1 MFVPSIV
8 LVIILVLALVAGMA
22 VGAAIIYMS
31 KSERGSTRNSF
42 MRGDSDARR
51 GHGASDAS
59 HGFVPC
65 GHHSTHEAARAENE
79 NAAIAE
85 GHHDGGHDR
94 GHDGGGGGD

>member
-8 LVIILVLALVAGMA
+8 LVIILVLALLAGMA

-31 KSERGSTRNSF
+31 KSERGSTRSSF

-65 GHHSTHEAARAENE
+65 GHLDFVERRRRAHARSPLHA
-79 NAAIAE
+79 
-85 GHHDGGHDR
+85 
-94 GHDGGGGGD
+94 